1 VSKKKSLKTMMDELE
16 SIIKQMEKGDLD
28 LEDMIVLYEKGS
40 KISKQCQKTIENA
53 ENKINII
60 QSRDDNK

>member
-1 VSKKKSLKTMMDELE
+1 MSKKKSLKTMMDELE

>member
-1 VSKKKSLKTMMDELE
+1 MSKKKSLKTMMDELE

-40 KISKQCQKTIENA
+40 KISKQCQKTIQNA

>member
-1 VSKKKSLKTMMDELE
+1 MMDELE